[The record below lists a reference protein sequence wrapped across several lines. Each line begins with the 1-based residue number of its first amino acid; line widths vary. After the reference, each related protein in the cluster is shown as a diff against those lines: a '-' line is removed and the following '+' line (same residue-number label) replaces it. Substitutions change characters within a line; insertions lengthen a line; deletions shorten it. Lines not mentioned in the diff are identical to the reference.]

1 MTTGWSKAD
10 NFSPLPRA
18 KVRTKE
24 EALEQARQLL
34 KEAKGKTSQ
43 SKRVKLNQAIDG
55 LVRRYKLSWKELY
68 GR

>member
-18 KVRTKE
+18 QVGTKE

-34 KEAKGKTSQ
+34 EEARGKTSQ
-43 SKRVKLNQAIDG
+43 NKRVKLNQAIDE
-55 LVRRYKLSWKELY
+55 LFRRYKLSWRELY
-68 GR
+68 ER